1 MAPTRQQ
8 ARVDQVAVGE
18 QHRAG
23 LAVGFERDGV
33 ARHHVGTVGETG
45 DAAEALGLALGEEA
59 SVRQVEARER
69 GVGARIHPGDDL
81 DHDAIARSVDLDD
94 AAVLAQRLR
103 GLAVYAQR
111 HALERLAP

>member
-1 MAPTRQQ
+1 MSRLRIFEDTAPQAVLRVTR
-8 ARVDQVAVGE
+8 
-18 QHRAG
+18 
-23 LAVGFERDGV
+23 
-33 ARHHVGTVGETG
+33 
-45 DAAEALGLALGEEA
+45 
-59 SVRQVEARER
+59 
-69 GVGARIHPGDDL
+69 